1 MFSRRDFIALSSLS
15 FLPTLSD
22 ASMLN
27 ESMLKRMIPSS
38 GEEMSVIGLGTSRVF
53 DIERSKNE
61 LNVREKILDIFYENG
76 GRLIDTSPMYGM
88 SEEIIGITAKKYIEK
103 NRFFLAT
110 KVWTEGREN
119 GMRQIEE
126 SFQKM
131 RTDKISLIQVHNL
144 LDWKTQIKTLRSL
157 KDEGRIDYIGI
168 THYKSNAFDEMIK
181 IMKAEKV
188 DFAQFNYSMGEREA
202 EQKILPFCKDNGIA
216 TLINR
221 PFMRGR
227 LFREAQE
234 KKLPSWVTDYDIDS
248 WGQFFLKYI
257 ISHDAVTNIIPATSK
272 PKNMLDNARAGM
284 GECLTRKQKRECLRS
299 FDLNV

>member
-22 ASMLN
+22 ASMLS

-234 KKLPSWVTDYDIDS
+234 KKLPSWVSDYDIDS

-284 GECLTRKQKRECLRS
+284 GRMLDEKAKKRMLEV
-299 FDLNV
+299 F

>member
-15 FLPTLSD
+15 FLPTLSN

-27 ESMLKRMIPSS
+27 ESMLKRVIPSS
-38 GEEMSVIGLGTSRVF
+38 GEEMPVIGLGTSRVF

-110 KVWTEGREN
+110 KVWTEGRDN

-284 GECLTRKQKRECLRS
+284 GRMLDEKAKKRMFEV
-299 FDLNV
+299 F

>member
-15 FLPTLSD
+15 FLPILSN

-27 ESMLKRMIPSS
+27 ESILKRVIPSS
-38 GEEMSVIGLGTSRVF
+38 GEEMPVIGLGTSRVF

-88 SEEIIGITAKKYIEK
+88 SEEIIGITAEKYIEK
-103 NRFFLAT
+103 NLFFLAT
-110 KVWTEGREN
+110 KVWTQGKEN
-119 GMRQIEE
+119 GIRQIEE

-131 RTDKISLIQVHNL
+131 RADKISLIQVHNL

-202 EQKILPFCKDNGIA
+202 EEKILPFCKDNGVA

-234 KKLPSWVTDYDIDS
+234 KKLPSWVSDYDIDS

-257 ISHDAVTNIIPATSK
+257 ISNDAVTNIIPATSK

-284 GECLTRKQKRECLRS
+284 GRMLGEKEKKRMLEV
-299 FDLNV
+299 F

>member
-15 FLPTLSD
+15 FLPTLSN

-27 ESMLKRMIPSS
+27 ESMLKRVIPSS
-38 GEEMSVIGLGTSRVF
+38 GEEMPVIGLGTSRVF
-53 DIERSKNE
+53 DIEPSKNE

-234 KKLPSWVTDYDIDS
+234 KKLPSWVSDYDIDS

-284 GECLTRKQKRECLRS
+284 GRMLGKKAKKRMLEV
-299 FDLNV
+299 F

>member
-15 FLPTLSD
+15 FLPTLSN
-22 ASMLN
+22 ASILN
-27 ESMLKRMIPSS
+27 ESMLNRVIPSS
-38 GEEMSVIGLGTSRVF
+38 GEELPVIGLGTSRVF

-157 KDEGRIDYIGI
+157 KDKGRIDYIGI

-284 GECLTRKQKRECLRS
+284 GRMLDEKAKKRMFEV
-299 FDLNV
+299 F

>member
-15 FLPTLSD
+15 FLPTLSN

-27 ESMLKRMIPSS
+27 ESMLKRVIPSS
-38 GEEMSVIGLGTSRVF
+38 GEEMPVIGLGTSRVF

-131 RTDKISLIQVHNL
+131 RADKISLIQVHNL

-272 PKNMLDNARAGM
+272 PKNMLDNAKAGM
-284 GECLTRKQKRECLRS
+284 GRMLGEKAKKRMLEV
-299 FDLNV
+299 F

>member
-15 FLPTLSD
+15 FLPTLSN
-22 ASMLN
+22 ASILN
-27 ESMLKRMIPSS
+27 ESMLKRLIPSS
-38 GEEMSVIGLGTSRVF
+38 GEEMPVIGLGTSRVF

-131 RTDKISLIQVHNL
+131 RTDKISLIQIHNL

-284 GECLTRKQKRECLRS
+284 GRMLDEKAKKRMFEV
-299 FDLNV
+299 F

>member
-15 FLPTLSD
+15 FLPTLSN
-22 ASMLN
+22 ASILN
-27 ESMLKRMIPSS
+27 ESMLKRVIPSS
-38 GEEMSVIGLGTSRVF
+38 GEELPVIGLGTSRVF

-131 RTDKISLIQVHNL
+131 RADKISLIQVHNL

-234 KKLPSWVTDYDIDS
+234 KKLPSWVSDYDIDS

-284 GECLTRKQKRECLRS
+284 GRMLDEKAKKRMVEV
-299 FDLNV
+299 F

>member
-15 FLPTLSD
+15 FLPTLSN

-27 ESMLKRMIPSS
+27 ESMLKRVIPSS
-38 GEEMSVIGLGTSRVF
+38 GEEMPVIGLGTSRVF
-53 DIERSKNE
+53 DIEPSKNE

-272 PKNMLDNARAGM
+272 PKNMLDNAKAGM
-284 GECLTRKQKRECLRS
+284 GRMLGKKAKKRMLEV
-299 FDLNV
+299 F

>member
-1 MFSRRDFIALSSLS
+1 MFTRRDFIALSSLS
-15 FLPTLSD
+15 FLPTLST
-22 ASMLN
+22 ASISN
-27 ESMLKRMIPSS
+27 QSMLKRVIPSS
-38 GEEMSVIGLGTSRVF
+38 GEEMPVIGLGTSRVF
-53 DIERSKNE
+53 DIEPSKND
-61 LNVREKILDIFYENG
+61 LNVREKILEVFYENG

-88 SEEIIGITAKKYIEK
+88 SEQIIGITAKEYIKK

-119 GMRQIEE
+119 GVRQIEE

-131 RTDKISLIQVHNL
+131 RAEKISLIQVHNL

-168 THYKSNAFDEMIK
+168 THYKSNAFNEMIK
-181 IMKAEKV
+181 IMKTEKI

-227 LFREAQE
+227 LFKEAQN
-234 KKLPSWVTDYDIDS
+234 KKL
-248 WGQFFLKYI
+248 L
-257 ISHDAVTNIIPATSK
+257 
-272 PKNMLDNARAGM
+272 
-284 GECLTRKQKRECLRS
+284 
-299 FDLNV
+299 

>member
-1 MFSRRDFIALSSLS
+1 MLSRRDFIALSSLS
-15 FLPTLSD
+15 LLPSLST
-22 ASMLN
+22 ASIMDQ
-27 ESMLKRMIPSS
+27 SMLKRVIPSS
-38 GEEMSVIGLGTSRVF
+38 GEEMPVIGLGTSRVF
-53 DIERSKNE
+53 DIEPSRNE
-61 LNVREKILDIFYENG
+61 LNIRKEILDIFYKNG

-88 SEEIIGITAKKYIEK
+88 SEEIIGMSAEEYIQK

-110 KVWTEGREN
+110 KVWTEGKEN

-131 RTDKISLIQVHNL
+131 KANKISLIQVHNL

-181 IMKAEKV
+181 IMKAEKI
-188 DFAQFNYSMGEREA
+188 DFAQFNYSLGEREA
-202 EQKILPFCKDNGIA
+202 EQTILPFCKDKGIA

-227 LFREAQE
+227 LFKEVQN
-234 KKLPSWVTDYDIDS
+234 KKLPSWVVDYDIDS

-257 ISHDAVTNIIPATSK
+257 ISHDAVTNVIPATSK
-272 PKNMLDNARAGM
+272 SKNMLDNTRAGM
-284 GECLTRKQKRECLRS
+284 GKMPDAGAKRRMLEI
-299 FDLNV
+299 F

>member
-110 KVWTEGREN
+110 KVWTEGRDN

-234 KKLPSWVTDYDIDS
+234 KKLPSWVSDYDIDS

-284 GECLTRKQKRECLRS
+284 GRMLDEKAKKRMLEV
-299 FDLNV
+299 F

>member
-15 FLPTLSD
+15 FLPTLSN

-27 ESMLKRMIPSS
+27 ESMLKRVIPSS
-38 GEEMSVIGLGTSRVF
+38 GEEMPVIGLGTSRVF
-53 DIERSKNE
+53 DIEPSKNE

-284 GECLTRKQKRECLRS
+284 GRMLDEKAKKRIFEV
-299 FDLNV
+299 F

>member
-1 MFSRRDFIALSSLS
+1 
-15 FLPTLSD
+15 
-22 ASMLN
+22 
-27 ESMLKRMIPSS
+27 MLKRVIPSS
-38 GEEMSVIGLGTSRVF
+38 GEEMPVIGLGTSRVF
-53 DIERSKNE
+53 DIEPTKNE
-61 LNVREKILDIFYENG
+61 LNIRKEILDIFYKNG

-131 RTDKISLIQVHNL
+131 RTNKISLIQVHNL

-168 THYKSNAFDEMIK
+168 THYKSNAFNEMIK
-181 IMKAEKV
+181 IMKTEKI
-188 DFAQFNYSMGEREA
+188 DFAQFNYSLGEREA
-202 EQKILPFCKDNGIA
+202 EKNILPFCKDNGIA

-234 KKLPSWVTDYDIDS
+234 KKLPSWVSDYDIDS
-248 WGQFFLKYI
+248 WGQLFLKYI

-272 PKNMLDNARAGM
+272 SKNMLDNTRAGM
-284 GECLTRKQKRECLRS
+284 GKMLDAGAKRRMLEI
-299 FDLNV
+299 F

>member
-1 MFSRRDFIALSSLS
+1 MLNRRDFIALSSLS
-15 FLPTLSD
+15 FLPKLSI
-22 ASMLN
+22 ASALN
-27 ESMLKRMIPSS
+27 QSMLKRVIPSS
-38 GEEMSVIGLGTSRVF
+38 GEEMLVIGLGTSRVF
-53 DIERSKNE
+53 DIEPSKNE
-61 LNVREKILDIFYENG
+61 LNVREQILDIFYENG

-88 SEEIIGITAKKYIEK
+88 SEEIIGMTAKKFIEK

-119 GMRQIEE
+119 GIRQIEE

-131 RTDKISLIQVHNL
+131 RADKISLIQVHNL

-157 KDEGRIDYIGI
+157 KDEGQIDYIGI

-188 DFAQFNYSMGEREA
+188 DFAQFNYSMVEREA

-227 LFREAQE
+227 LFRETQK
-234 KKLPSWVTDYDIDS
+234 KKLPSWVSDYDIDS

-257 ISHDAVTNIIPATSK
+257 ISNDAVTNVIPATSK
-272 PKNMLDNARAGM
+272 TKNMLDNARAGM
-284 GECLTRKQKRECLRS
+284 GKMLDEKAKKRMLGV
-299 FDLNV
+299 F

>member
-15 FLPTLSD
+15 FLPTLSN
-22 ASMLN
+22 ASMVN
-27 ESMLKRMIPSS
+27 ESMLKRVIPSS
-38 GEEMSVIGLGTSRVF
+38 GEEMPVIGLGTSRVF

-284 GECLTRKQKRECLRS
+284 GRMLDEKAKKRMFEV
-299 FDLNV
+299 F

>member
-15 FLPTLSD
+15 FLPTLSN

-27 ESMLKRMIPSS
+27 ESMLKRVIPSS
-38 GEEMSVIGLGTSRVF
+38 GEEMPVIGLGTSRVF

-272 PKNMLDNARAGM
+272 PKNMLDNAKAGM
-284 GECLTRKQKRECLRS
+284 GRMLGKKAKKRMFEV
-299 FDLNV
+299 F

>member
-15 FLPTLSD
+15 FLPTLSN
-22 ASMLN
+22 ASMVN
-27 ESMLKRMIPSS
+27 ESMLKRVIPSS
-38 GEEMSVIGLGTSRVF
+38 GEEMPVIGLGTSRVF

-181 IMKAEKV
+181 IMKAEKI
-188 DFAQFNYSMGEREA
+188 DFAQFNYSLGEREA
-202 EQKILPFCKDNGIA
+202 EQTILPFCKDKGIA

-227 LFREAQE
+227 LFKEAQN
-234 KKLPSWVTDYDIDS
+234 KKLPSWVVDYDIDS

-257 ISHDAVTNIIPATSK
+257 ISHDAVTNVIPATSK
-272 PKNMLDNARAGM
+272 SKNMLDNTIAGIGKM
-284 GECLTRKQKRECLRS
+284 PDAGAKRRMLEI
-299 FDLNV
+299 F

>member
-1 MFSRRDFIALSSLS
+1 MFTRRDFIALSSLS
-15 FLPTLSD
+15 FLPTLST
-22 ASMLN
+22 ASISN
-27 ESMLKRMIPSS
+27 QSMLKRMIPSS
-38 GEEMSVIGLGTSRVF
+38 GEEMPVIGLGTSRVF
-53 DIERSKNE
+53 DIEPSKNE
-61 LNVREKILDIFYENG
+61 LNVREKILEVFYENG

-88 SEEIIGITAKKYIEK
+88 SEQIIGITAKEYIKK

-119 GMRQIEE
+119 GVRQIEE

-131 RTDKISLIQVHNL
+131 RAEKISLIQVHNL

-168 THYKSNAFDEMIK
+168 THYKSNAFNEMIK
-181 IMKAEKV
+181 IMKTEKI

-227 LFREAQE
+227 LFKEAQN
-234 KKLPSWVTDYDIDS
+234 KKLPSWVFDYDIDS

-257 ISHDAVTNIIPATSK
+257 ISHDAVTNVIPATSK
-272 PKNMLDNARAGM
+272 PKNMFDNAKAGM
-284 GECLTRKQKRECLRS
+284 GVMLDDKAKNRMLEI
-299 FDLNV
+299 F

>member
-15 FLPTLSD
+15 FLPTLSN

-27 ESMLKRMIPSS
+27 ESMLKRVIPSS
-38 GEEMSVIGLGTSRVF
+38 GEEMPVIGLGTSRVF
-53 DIERSKNE
+53 DIEPSKNE

-284 GECLTRKQKRECLRS
+284 GRMLDEKAKKRMLEV
-299 FDLNV
+299 F

>member
-284 GECLTRKQKRECLRS
+284 GRMLDEKAKKRMLEV
-299 FDLNV
+299 F

>member
-15 FLPTLSD
+15 FLPSLSN
-22 ASMLN
+22 ASILN
-27 ESMLKRMIPSS
+27 ESMLKRVIPSS
-38 GEEMSVIGLGTSRVF
+38 GEEMPVIGLGTSRVF

-61 LNVREKILDIFYENG
+61 LNIREKILDIFYENG

-131 RTDKISLIQVHNL
+131 RADKISLIQVHNL

-284 GECLTRKQKRECLRS
+284 GRMLDEKAKKRMFEV
-299 FDLNV
+299 F